1 MKVAHLLVSLCFL
14 ASPAWA
20 QTISPMDAA
29 SNVGKKLTVRG
40 VVDEV
45 HTSSRG
51 NIFLN
56 MGGHYPNQ
64 AFTGFIRA
72 SDASEF
78 ANVHAVQGKP
88 ASISGTIKLYKGKP
102 EIELQSATQLIAK

>member
-1 MKVAHLLVSLCFL
+1 LFSRITC
-14 ASPAWA
+14 
-20 QTISPMDAA
+20 
-29 SNVGKKLTVRG
+29 VGSDNLTYGCCVKRRKKLTVRG